1 MQRDGIERNNM
12 DAKNEKLIYAI
23 EHLLCPE
30 CCNEI
35 KSEEG
40 DIPANDKWHCPKCGW
55 SVPRWD
61 WEETR
66 DEENLE
72 EGCKREE

>member
-1 MQRDGIERNNM
+1 M
-12 DAKNEKLIYAI
+12 DANKEKLIYAI

-35 KSEEG
+35 GFSVG
-40 DIPANDKWHCPKCGW
+40 DIPAEDKWDCPKCGW
-55 SVPRWD
+55 FVYKWD

-66 DEENLE
+66 DEKNLE
-72 EGCKREE
+72 VGCKREE